1 MLNRILLIAKRDYL
15 QIVASKAYLFGLI
28 LLPLLL
34 GGGFLMVSLMNRTGP
49 KEQRVA
55 IIDRTGVSTSAV
67 IQAWQEATRS
77 EQRNPAGVPRN
88 LPRFAFEEVKPEPDR
103 ASQLLALSN
112 RVRAGELFL
121 ILDIPS
127 SAIHGAPDAKGDPVR
142 YYSNATGLDQT
153 VFSLPDAVN
162 NGLRRVRL
170 AQLGVDERRVPE
182 LLREVPLQPMNLLAK
197 DPATGKI
204 APAEKRNP
212 IQAGVVP
219 FFMVYLLVMVVL
231 FGSAPQL
238 GAVAEDKMQRV
249 FEMLLSSASSF
260 ELMAGKVLA
269 ALGASGTTSTVYI
282 LGGLAVLIGMAMFG
296 LAPLHVL
303 PWFFVYLIADVAM
316 LAAAAVAIGSACGSP
331 QDAQHLAW
339 ILFLPTF
346 VPMLLVTNLMQQPN
360 GPLAVAMSFFPPFTP
375 IVMLMRQ
382 ALPTGVP
389 WWQPWVALMGVIV
402 WGVAVVWAAGR
413 VFRIGILSQGK
424 APRIAE
430 LAQWVVR
437 D

>member
-1 MLNRILLIAKRDYL
+1 MLNRILLIAQRDYL
-15 QIVASKAYLFGLI
+15 QIVQSKGYLFGLI
-28 LLPLLL
+28 LLPLLI
-34 GGGFLMVSLMNRTGP
+34 GGGFLMVSTMIRAAP

-55 IIDRTGVSTSAV
+55 IIDRTGVAAASIS
-67 IQAWQEATRS
+67 QAWQEATQR
-77 EQRNPAGVPRN
+77 EQRNPAGVQRA
-88 LPRFAFEEVKPEPDR
+88 LPRFAFEEVKPEADQP
-103 ASQLLALSN
+103 SQLLALSG
-112 RVRAGELFL
+112 RVRTGELYL
-121 ILDIPS
+121 ILDIPA
-127 SAIHGAPDAKGDPVR
+127 SAIGGAQDSQGEPVR
-142 YYSNATGLDQT
+142 YYSNTTGLDQT
-153 VFSLPDAVN
+153 VFSLPAALN
-162 NGLRRVRL
+162 TGLRRVRL
-170 AQLGVDERRVPE
+170 AQLGVDSAKVPE
-182 LLREVPLQPMNLLAK
+182 VLREVTLQPMNLLVK

-204 APAEKRNP
+204 APSEKRNP

-269 ALGASGTTSTVYI
+269 GLGASLTTSTVYI

-303 PWFFVYLIADVAM
+303 PWFFAYLIADVAM
-316 LAAAAVAIGSACGSP
+316 LAAVAVALGSSCGSP

-339 ILFLPTF
+339 VLFLPTII
-346 VPMLLVTNLMQQPN
+346 PMIMATNLMQQPN
-360 GPLAVAMSFFPPFTP
+360 GTLAVAMSFFPPFTP

-389 WWQPWVALMGVIV
+389 WWQPWVALVGVIL
-402 WGVAVVWAAGR
+402 WAIALIWAAGR

-424 APRIAE
+424 APKLTE
-430 LAQWVVR
+430 LARWVIR